1 MTTIQIRIATLFLL
15 AGAGMA
21 QAQQG
26 LTLTPEGRA
35 KLMEAARLCRPD
47 IERLCAN
54 VKRGEGRIFFCLTDH
69 REELQPACR
78 TTLEA
83 ARKS

>member
-1 MTTIQIRIATLFLL
+1 MSRQFFALFALFL
-15 AGAGMA
+15 AFAASA

-47 IERLCAN
+47 IERFCAN
-54 VKRGEGRIFFCLTDH
+54 VKRGEGRIYLCLIDH
-69 REELQPACR
+69 RAELQPQCR
-78 TTLEA
+78 TTIEA
-83 ARKS
+83 ARQP

>member
-1 MTTIQIRIATLFLL
+1 MPSRILTSILLL
-15 AGAGMA
+15 AALA
-21 QAQQG
+21 VPAAAQQG

-47 IERLCAN
+47 IERFCAK
-54 VKRGEGRIFFCLTDH
+54 VKRGEGRIFLCLSDH
-69 REELQPACR
+69 RAELQPACR

-83 ARKS
+83 ARQP

>member
-1 MTTIQIRIATLFLL
+1 MSLRILVTPLL
-15 AGAGMA
+15 VLALAA
-21 QAQQG
+21 PAAAQQG

-47 IERLCAN
+47 IERFCAK
-54 VKRGEGRIFFCLTDH
+54 VKRGEGRIFLCLSEH
-69 REELQPACR
+69 RAELQPDCR

-83 ARKS
+83 ARQP

>member
-1 MTTIQIRIATLFLL
+1 MSLRILTSILLFAAFATP
-15 AGAGMA
+15 AA
-21 QAQQG
+21 AQQG

-47 IERLCAN
+47 IERFCAK
-54 VKRGEGRIFFCLTDH
+54 VKRGEGRIFLCLSEH
-69 REELQPACR
+69 RAELQPDCR

-83 ARKS
+83 ARQP

>member
-15 AGAGMA
+15 VGAGMA

-47 IERLCAN
+47 IERFCAK
-54 VKRGEGRIFFCLTDH
+54 VKRGEGRIFQCLSDH
-69 REELQPACR
+69 RAELQPDCR

-83 ARKS
+83 AVQP

>member
-1 MTTIQIRIATLFLL
+1 MPSRILTSILLLATL
-15 AGAGMA
+15 AASA
-21 QAQQG
+21 AAQQG

-47 IERLCAN
+47 IERFCAT
-54 VKRGEGRIFFCLTDH
+54 VKRGEGRILMCLSEH
-69 REELQPACR
+69 RAELQPDCR

-83 ARKS
+83 ARQP